1 MPSGSRGHPPTAS
14 RGPGDGRVTALRGT
28 RTEGNLRA
36 AFSGDAQADRRF
48 VYFAR
53 RADVEGRPDAA
64 RLFRDLAAGET
75 GHALGHLELLEEVG
89 DPVTGL
95 PLGDTATNLRSALA
109 GETHEH
115 TELYPALARAAREE
129 GFEEIA
135 DWFDTLA
142 GAHRIRAARLARG
155 LRALEQ
161 GEEAR

>member
-1 MPSGSRGHPPTAS
+1 MA
-14 RGPGDGRVTALRGT
+14 ALHGT
-28 RTEGNLRA
+28 RTEANLRA
-36 AFSGDAQADRRF
+36 AFAGDAQADRRF

-75 GHALGHLELLEEVG
+75 GHALGHLDLLEELG

-95 PLGDTATNLRSALA
+95 PLGDTVANLRSALA

-115 TELYPALARAAREE
+115 AELYPALARTAREE

-142 GAHRIRAARLARG
+142 GAHRIRAARLARV
-155 LRALEQ
+155 LRTLEQ
-161 GEEAR
+161 GGEAG

>member
-1 MPSGSRGHPPTAS
+1 M
-14 RGPGDGRVTALRGT
+14 TALRGT
-28 RTEGNLRA
+28 RTEANLRA
-36 AFSGDAQADRRF
+36 AFAGDSQADRRF

-53 RADVEGRPDAA
+53 RADIEGRPEAA

-115 TELYPALARAAREE
+115 TELYPALARTAREE

-135 DWFDTLA
+135 DWFEALA
-142 GAHRIRAARLARG
+142 GAHRTRARRLAAT
-155 LRALEQ
+155 LRSLTAA
-161 GEEAR
+161 GEEEDS

>member
-1 MPSGSRGHPPTAS
+1 MTALKGSR
-14 RGPGDGRVTALRGT
+14 
-28 RTEGNLRA
+28 TEANLRA
-36 AFSGDAQADRRF
+36 AFAGDAQADRRF

-53 RADVEGRPDAA
+53 RADVEGRVEAA

-95 PLGDTATNLRSALA
+95 PLGDTATNIRSALA

-115 TELYPALARAAREE
+115 AELYPALARTAREE

-135 DWFDTLA
+135 EWFEALA
-142 GAHRIRAARLARG
+142 RAHRIRARRLAST
-155 LRALEQ
+155 LQALTE
-161 GEEAR
+161 GGGTR